1 MSQECC
7 KCSHCDGS
15 GIMLVIDN
23 THDVTYREEC
33 YCVLQ
38 HRREQE
44 TLAKRIASLFL
55 EKTSKEKLALSLASV
70 IVSKHVDEYSKFQLG
85 TLVES
90 KNDAWL
96 LNWLH

>member
-1 MSQECC
+1 MSNDYS

-15 GIMLVIDN
+15 GIRLVIDN
-23 THDVTYREEC
+23 THDVTYKEEC

-38 HRREQE
+38 NRREQE
-44 TLAKRIASLFL
+44 ILANRIANVFL
-55 EKTSKEKLALSLASV
+55 EKVSKEKLAIVLASA
-70 IVSKHVDEYSKFQLG
+70 IASKHTDAYSKFQLG

>member
-1 MSQECC
+1 MSNDYS

-15 GIMLVIDN
+15 GIRLVIDN
-23 THDVTYREEC
+23 THDVTYQEEC

-38 HRREQE
+38 NRREQE
-44 TLAKRIASLFL
+44 KLTKRIASVFL
-55 EKTSKEKLALSLASV
+55 EKTSKEKLAISLASV
-70 IVSKHVDEYSKFQLG
+70 IVAKHVDEYSKFQLG